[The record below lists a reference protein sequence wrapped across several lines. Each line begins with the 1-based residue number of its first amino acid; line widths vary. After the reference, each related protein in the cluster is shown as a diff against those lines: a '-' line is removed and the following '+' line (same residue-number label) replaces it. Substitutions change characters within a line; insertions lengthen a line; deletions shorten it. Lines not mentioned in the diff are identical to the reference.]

1 MLKVEKM
8 EKNMKIGI
16 EDAPYNRRFG
26 GEKGYEYL
34 KSLGYDC
41 VDYQRFLNTDTPL
54 FECSETDFDSAVKRD
69 RKIIEDVGLEVFQVH
84 APWRWP
90 AQDATEEERAER
102 FEKMSKSIRG
112 TALLGSR
119 YFVIHPLMPWGGGSY
134 GPDLRK
140 YREINL
146 SFMRNLCREAEK
158 NDVVICFEN
167 MPMRALPL
175 SKPEDSLDFVKEID
189 SPYFKMCLDTGHC
202 AVHGIQPAEAVRLIG
217 KDILRTLHVHD
228 NDGNQ
233 DLHWVPFTGV
243 IDWEDFSKA
252 LQEIGFDGCLSIE
265 TSPPKKFTG
274 EVLELQDRSL
284 YLSACQIAGK

>member
-1 MLKVEKM
+1 ML
-8 EKNMKIGI
+8 MKIGI
-16 EDAPYNRRFG
+16 EDAPYIRRYG
-26 GEKGYEYL
+26 EEKGYEYL
-34 KSLGYDC
+34 KNLGYDC
-41 VDYQRFLNTDTPL
+41 VDYQKFVKTEIPL
-54 FECSETDFDSAVKRD
+54 FECSETEFDSAVVRD
-69 RKIIEDVGLEVFQVH
+69 RKIIEAAGLEVFQAH

-90 AQDATEEERAER
+90 APDATEEDRAER

-112 TALLGSR
+112 TALLGCR

-134 GPDLRK
+134 GPDLQK
-140 YREINL
+140 YRELNL
-146 SFMRNLCREAEK
+146 DFMRKLCSVAEK

-167 MPMRALPL
+167 MPMKNLPL
-175 SKPEDSLDFVKEID
+175 STPAASLDFVKEVD
-189 SPYFKMCLDTGHC
+189 HPNFKMCLDTGHC
-202 AVHGIQPAEAVRLIG
+202 TVHGIQPAEAVRLLG
-217 KDILRTLHVHD
+217 KDMLRTLHVHD

-243 IDWEDFSKA
+243 VDWDDFSKA
-252 LQEIGFDGCLSIE
+252 LQEIGFDSCLSIE

>member
-1 MLKVEKM
+1 MM
-8 EKNMKIGI
+8 MKIGI
-16 EDAPYNRRFG
+16 EDAPYIRRYG
-26 GEKGYEYL
+26 EEKGYECL
-34 KSLGYDC
+34 KNLGYDC
-41 VDYQRFLNTDTPL
+41 VDYQKFLNTNIPL
-54 FECSETDFDSAVKRD
+54 FECSDSEFDAAVVRD
-69 RKIIEDVGLEVFQVH
+69 RKIIEAAGLEVFQAH

-90 AQDATEEERAER
+90 AQDATEEDRAER

-112 TALLGSR
+112 TALLGCR

-134 GPDLRK
+134 GPDLQK
-140 YREINL
+140 YRELNL
-146 SFMRNLCREAEK
+146 DFMRKLCSVAEK

-167 MPMRALPL
+167 MPMKNLPL
-175 SKPEDSLDFVKEID
+175 STPAASLDFVKKVD
-189 SPYFKMCLDTGHC
+189 HPNFKMCLDTGHC
-202 AVHGIQPAEAVRLIG
+202 TVHGIQPAEAVRLLG
-217 KDILRTLHVHD
+217 KDMLRTLHVHD

-243 IDWEDFSKA
+243 VDWDDFSKA
-252 LQEIGFDGCLSIE
+252 LQEIGFDSCLSIE